1 MAVISQATIG
11 VRQVCAVRHPAPKGT
26 VAIGQ
31 SYERTPIL
39 SGARAI
45 SVAIVIGIVLF
56 LAALWL
62 HLGMI
67 RLAKR
72 TLQPASVN
80 SLRLSLAYLVV
91 LASHLAV
98 TVLFALGFAGAAGMG
113 LGGFD
118 KEPAMSAMDLFYF
131 SLINITTLG
140 LGDIYPIGHLRALA
154 GIESLTGFLLI
165 SCTAQFVFST
175 MKKQGA

>member
-1 MAVISQATIG
+1 
-11 VRQVCAVRHPAPKGT
+11 
-26 VAIGQ
+26 
-31 SYERTPIL
+31 
-39 SGARAI
+39 
-45 SVAIVIGIVLF
+45 LF

-67 RLAKR
+67 RLAR
-72 TLQPASVN
+72 RAVQPTSVN

-91 LASHLAV
+91 LASHLLV
-98 TVLFALGFAGAAGMG
+98 TGLFALGFAGAVRMG

-140 LGDIYPIGHLRALA
+140 LGDIYPTGHLRALA

-175 MKKQGA
+175 MKKQEA

>member
-1 MAVISQATIG
+1 
-11 VRQVCAVRHPAPKGT
+11 
-26 VAIGQ
+26 
-31 SYERTPIL
+31 
-39 SGARAI
+39 
-45 SVAIVIGIVLF
+45 
-56 LAALWL
+56 
-62 HLGMI
+62 MI
-67 RLAKR
+67 RLAR
-72 TLQPASVN
+72 RAVQLTSVN

-91 LASHLAV
+91 LASHLLV
-98 TVLFALGFAGAAGMG
+98 TGLFALGFAGAARMG

-140 LGDIYPIGHLRALA
+140 LGDIYPTGHLRALA

-175 MKKQGA
+175 MKKQEA

>member
-1 MAVISQATIG
+1 M
-11 VRQVCAVRHPAPKGT
+11 
-26 VAIGQ
+26 
-31 SYERTPIL
+31 
-39 SGARAI
+39 
-45 SVAIVIGIVLF
+45 F

-67 RLAKR
+67 RLAR
-72 TLQPASVN
+72 LTVQPASIG
-80 SLRLSLAYLVV
+80 SLRLSLAYLIV
-91 LASHLAV
+91 LASHLLV
-98 TVLFALGFAGAAGMG
+98 TGLFAIGFAGSAALGI
-113 LGGFD
+113 GGFD

-140 LGDIYPIGHLRALA
+140 LGDIYPTGHLRALA

-175 MKKQGA
+175 MKKQKE

>member
-1 MAVISQATIG
+1 M
-11 VRQVCAVRHPAPKGT
+11 
-26 VAIGQ
+26 
-31 SYERTPIL
+31 
-39 SGARAI
+39 
-45 SVAIVIGIVLF
+45 F

-67 RLAKR
+67 RLAR
-72 TLQPASVN
+72 RAVQPTSVN

-91 LASHLAV
+91 LASHLLV
-98 TVLFALGFAGAAGMG
+98 TGLFALGFAGAVRMG

-140 LGDIYPIGHLRALA
+140 LGDIYPTGHLRALA

-175 MKKQGA
+175 MKKQEA